1 MTPDELPPAQADAPA
16 EVAATAGLRLKA
28 AREEAGLSVD
38 DVSRQL
44 KLAPRQVLAIE
55 RDDHASLPGRTFVRG
70 FVRNYARLLK
80 LDADAVLAA
89 LPGEGGS
96 ANLERTAL
104 APTPP
109 AMGELPREARGTRPM
124 SRWAIPLVLVA
135 IIAIAAVYELT
146 RAPAPPAGRTPP
158 SDRPVPA
165 DTIVQPL
172 PNPVGSEPAR
182 ADTPPPVVEP
192 RAPEATATVAA
203 SAPPPAAVA
212 SARPAS
218 SERGI
223 PSSATSQALVNPL
236 AAVAPAPSAPS
247 PAPPP
252 AAAPSSAPAI
262 VAASPAPP
270 SPAIAAA
277 PAPSSAVARA
287 PATLTLTFRGTSWIE
302 VRDRGGSVVL
312 SMTGNDG
319 ASRDIAVAPP
329 GELTVG
335 NAAGLDASWRG
346 RPLDLTPH
354 TRQNVARVRLD

>member
-1 MTPDELPPAQADAPA
+1 VTHDEFPPAQADASA
-16 EVAATAGLRLKA
+16 EVAATAGERLKA
-28 AREEAGLSVD
+28 AREQAGMSVE

-44 KLAPRQVLAIE
+44 KLAPRQILAIE

-109 AMGELPREARGTRPM
+109 AMGELPRESHGARPV

-135 IIAIAAVYELT
+135 IIAIAAVYELA
-146 RAPAPPAGRTPP
+146 RPPAPPPGRTPP
-158 SDRPVPA
+158 PDRPPA
-165 DTIVQPL
+165 ADPVVQPL
-172 PNPVGSEPAR
+172 ANPVGSEPAR
-182 ADTPPPVVEP
+182 TD
-192 RAPEATATVAA
+192 
-203 SAPPPAAVA
+203 APPPAVETKAKDAPPPVA
-212 SARPAS
+212 TSAPPTTAPAGGRPAS
-218 SERGI
+218 SERVV
-223 PSSATSQALVNPL
+223 PSGVTSQPLVNPL
-236 AAVAPAPSAPS
+236 AAVS
-247 PAPPP
+247 PAPAAAGLVVPP
-252 AAAPSSAPAI
+252 AAGPTSAPAI
-262 VAASPAPP
+262 AVAPP
-270 SPAIAAA
+270 SPPIAPAAANPA

-335 NAAGLDASWRG
+335 NAS
-346 RPLDLTPH
+346 
-354 TRQNVARVRLD
+354 